1 MPSGWFERDNS
12 PFAGH
17 PFVRGIVR
25 FPRLGLI
32 RRVDFLVDTGCGV
45 TTILPRDSSAMGL
58 DFDMLR
64 ESGVAVGIGGTQIEY
79 NEEAE
84 ISFFHGV
91 NLVTYLKEID
101 ISPVTGYNTRL
112 PSLLGMDVIRHW
124 RMTCDVRNGE
134 VEFDIHEA
142 DTVQELGTTP

>member
-1 MPSGWFERDNS
+1 
-12 PFAGH
+12 
-17 PFVRGIVR
+17 
-25 FPRLGLI
+25 
-32 RRVDFLVDTGCGV
+32 
-45 TTILPRDSSAMGL
+45 MGL